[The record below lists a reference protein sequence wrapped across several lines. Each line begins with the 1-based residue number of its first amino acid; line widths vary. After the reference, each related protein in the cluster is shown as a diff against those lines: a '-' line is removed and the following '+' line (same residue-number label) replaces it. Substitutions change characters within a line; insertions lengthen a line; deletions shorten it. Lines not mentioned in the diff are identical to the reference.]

1 MNMRNL
7 PIFAAAILSTMLPGA
22 VSAQT
27 DAAAPAAPAEDA
39 QVADTP
45 SGFRGSALALNVA
58 SEGDVDAYFQQA
70 LAAGGQ
76 KIKQPEKVF
85 WGGYS
90 GYFAD
95 LDGHLWEVAHNPF
108 FQGDSKTGQLKLE
121 GVQP

>member
-1 MNMRNL
+1 MSLAFMGDRRWPRML
-7 PIFAAAILSTMLPGA
+7 RSPIHQA
-22 VSAQT
+22 VS
-27 DAAAPAAPAEDA
+27 E
-39 QVADTP
+39 
-45 SGFRGSALALNVA
+45 GLHWALNVA